1 MIRPP
6 PPIRD
11 IMVDI
16 PLISIDT
23 LIDRYAAL
31 LFDAYGVLVHRDGP
45 LPGARE
51 VLTRLHKL
59 NKPFFIVTNSA
70 ARLPER
76 AAARYQGFGL
86 PIEPEQLVTSGA
98 LLKPYFAEQG
108 LLGRRFAILGPR
120 DTYRYV
126 ELAGADAVPPGADFD
141 GVVIGDQVGFP
152 FLEAIDAV
160 LSRLFAK
167 FDRGE
172 SPPLI
177 LPNPD
182 LVYPKSEGFGITSGA
197 VALIIQAAL
206 RQRYPDREDTSFIPL
221 GKPAPGLFAEAV
233 NRAGARQ
240 VVMIGDQIDTDIQGA
255 CRFGIDS
262 ALISGGVAELAFQSR
277 QSPWRPTYRLAPF
290 AIA

>member
-1 MIRPP
+1 
-6 PPIRD
+6 
-11 IMVDI
+11 MVDI

-23 LIDRYAAL
+23 LIDRYEAL
-31 LFDAYGVLVHRDGP
+31 LFDAYGVLVHRDGA

-51 VLTRLHKL
+51 VLTRLHDL
-59 NKPFFIVTNSA
+59 GKPFFIVTNSA
-70 ARLPER
+70 ARLPVR

-86 PIEPEQLVTSGA
+86 PIEPDQLVTSGA

-126 ELAGADAVPPGADFD
+126 ELAGAEAVPPSADFD

-152 FLEAIDAV
+152 FLESIDAV

-182 LVYPKSEGFGITSGA
+182 LVYPKAEGFGITSGA

-206 RQRYPDREDTSFIPL
+206 QQRYPGRDDTSFTPL
-221 GKPAPGLFAEAV
+221 GKPEPTLFAEAV
-233 NRAGARQ
+233 NRAGTDK
-240 VVMIGDQIDTDIQGA
+240 VVMIGDQIDTDIKGA

-277 QSPWRPTYRLAPF
+277 HSPWRPTYRLAPF
-290 AIA
+290 GRG